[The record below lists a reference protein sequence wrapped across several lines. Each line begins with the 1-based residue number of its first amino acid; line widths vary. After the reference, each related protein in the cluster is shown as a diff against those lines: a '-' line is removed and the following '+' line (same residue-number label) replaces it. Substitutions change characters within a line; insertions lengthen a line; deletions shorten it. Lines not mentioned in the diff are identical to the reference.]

1 MYDSVK
7 KASRNFHEE
16 IVKIKYAYNFSW
28 LGIPI
33 LQIPQDLQALQEIIW
48 EIKPEVIIE
57 TGVAMGGS
65 LIFSASMLTLLE
77 SCGLIE
83 NGEVIG
89 IEINLYAE
97 NKRRIYEHPL
107 REKITIV
114 EGSSTDLYI
123 IHKIKEIAKDKRAI
137 LCLDSNHTHE
147 HVLAELRAY
156 SSLVDYIIV
165 NDTGIEDLP
174 NELFLDRPW
183 GKGNNPK
190 TAVWEFIR
198 ENDSFEIDKEIEDKI
213 IITGHQDGYLRRIK

>member
-1 MYDSVK
+1 
-7 KASRNFHEE
+7 
-16 IVKIKYAYNFSW
+16 
-28 LGIPI
+28 
-33 LQIPQDLQALQEIIW
+33 
-48 EIKPEVIIE
+48 
-57 TGVAMGGS
+57 MGGS

-107 REKITIV
+107 RDKITIV